1 MNIYGKKIKQA
12 REFLGLTQEQVAKT
26 LKMNRNSIINIEN
39 GTRSLKVEE
48 LSKFAKLLGLSV
60 DEFINEDIKVNDK
73 KVMTFARGFDKLSPR
88 DQEEIISLINF
99 KNSYKR

>member
-1 MNIYGKKIKQA
+1 MNNYGKKIKQA
-12 REFLGLTQEQVAKT
+12 REFLGLTQEQVAKV

-48 LSKFAKLLGLSV
+48 LSKFSKLLGVSV
-60 DEFINEDIKVNDK
+60 DEIVSEEIKVDK

-88 DQEEIISLINF
+88 DQEEIINLINF
-99 KNSYKR
+99 KNNYKG